1 MEILIT
7 ESQFKKIE
15 NIINEQND
23 LCLSDFEE
31 TVNGA
36 LEGVVQLNAD
46 EIYSA
51 YEFPVELSS
60 EISDPNMKNIFTKI
74 VKNLSS
80 MGFDEL
86 KNELSKVLSWKKSVN
101 EQQTPYLD
109 QTLDIAGVPVSKPLV
124 HSILGLIIITILS
137 KLINMIANKM
147 DSVKSSRRKGRGSS
161 VVGCQGSRARAQAVR
176 KRRRRENWKRFLNK
190 IGLR

>member
-15 NIINEQND
+15 NIINEQDD

-36 LEGVVQLNAD
+36 LEGVVQLSAD

-51 YEFPVELSS
+51 YEYPVELSS
-60 EISDPNMKNIFTKI
+60 EISDPNMKKIFTKI
-74 VKNLSS
+74 VDNLTS

-86 KNELSKVLSWKKSVN
+86 KNELSKVLSLKKSIN
-101 EQQTPYLD
+101 EQQIPYLD
-109 QTLDIAGVPVSKPLV
+109 QTLDIAGVQVSKPLV
-124 HSILGLIIITILS
+124 HGILGLIIITILS
-137 KLINMIANKM
+137 KLINMVANKM
-147 DSVKSSRRKGRGSS
+147 DSVKSSRRRGRGES

-176 KRRRRENWKRFLNK
+176 RRRRRENWKSFLKK
-190 IGLR
+190 IGFR